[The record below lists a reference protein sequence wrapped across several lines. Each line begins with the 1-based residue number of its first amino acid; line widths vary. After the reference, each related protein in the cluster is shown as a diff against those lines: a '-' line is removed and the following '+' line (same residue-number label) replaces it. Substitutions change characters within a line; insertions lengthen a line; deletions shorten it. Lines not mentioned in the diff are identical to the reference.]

1 MWLALQVSFVATC
14 YFSLLNKFKRI
25 GLPASLPWPSLL
37 SDTQRTKS
45 RCCCGLSVC
54 PIGFWHARRPW
65 RTVVCL
71 LQRLHPFSLSPPVH
85 IRFEATVWKLKDLQT
100 FFLSVGRQEK
110 AKGGSARQ
118 LSDVWGRGGCW
129 NGRMEGRVWR
139 GGRRRSKVVTR
150 PNALLKG
157 PNQFG
162 GLFFLLAVTTRRAV

>member
-1 MWLALQVSFVATC
+1 MTLALQVSLVAPC

-25 GLPASLPWPSLL
+25 GLPASLLCPSLL

-45 RCCCGLSVC
+45 RCCCALSVPLASGMPGGHDALSSAFFNVFIPSPSVLPFTSGLKPPC
-54 PIGFWHARRPW
+54 GSWK
-65 RTVVCL
+65 TC
-71 LQRLHPFSLSPPVH
+71 RLF
-85 IRFEATVWKLKDLQT
+85 

-118 LSDVWGRGGCW
+118 LSDVRGREGCW

-162 GLFFLLAVTTRRAV
+162 GLFLLAVTTRRAV